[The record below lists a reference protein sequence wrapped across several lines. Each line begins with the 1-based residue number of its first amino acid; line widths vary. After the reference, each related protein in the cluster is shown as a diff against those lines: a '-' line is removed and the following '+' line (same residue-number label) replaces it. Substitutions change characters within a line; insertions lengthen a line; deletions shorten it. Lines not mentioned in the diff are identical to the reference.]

1 MLMFDVLN
9 KIMLIMSAANPA
21 NEAVG
26 DNESK
31 ELFESF
37 RVFCNRKSV
46 SSRENLWYLR
56 IFSSTNTKIVDLC
69 LFPTDT
75 MQRSVVGGHGCI

>member
-46 SSRENLWYLR
+46 SSRENL
-56 IFSSTNTKIVDLC
+56 
-69 LFPTDT
+69 
-75 MQRSVVGGHGCI
+75 

>member
-1 MLMFDVLN
+1 
-9 KIMLIMSAANPA
+9 MSAANSA

-46 SSRENLWYLR
+46 SSRENLCDISELVHEQD
-56 IFSSTNTKIVDLC
+56 TKIVDLC
-69 LFPTDT
+69 LLPTDT
-75 MQRSVVGGHGCI
+75 MQRSVIGGHGYI